1 MKHEVERGQR
11 STMGEE
17 ARRRRRDSRHSG
29 WRIVLLGKPMGA
41 AAPDPGIQSVT
52 PPTLLARLAV
62 IWPRRLHRHVQE
74 RWSYAPSEVLFRL
87 LPLIVFLVVVTL
99 IGGVAALAALA
110 TRNSALDGFTV
121 GVVLACLLLALA
133 SAYLGWGAFI
143 DWLSRRRHGR

>member
-1 MKHEVERGQR
+1 
-11 STMGEE
+11 MGDE
-17 ARRRRRDSRHSG
+17 ARRRRRDSRRSG

-41 AAPDPGIQSVT
+41 AASDPGIQSAT
-52 PPTLLARLAV
+52 PPTLVARLAF
-62 IWPRRLHRHVQE
+62 IWPRRFHRHVQE

-87 LPLIVFLVVVTL
+87 LLLIVVLVLVIL

-110 TRNSALDGFTV
+110 TGNSALDGFTV

-143 DWLSRRRHGR
+143 DWLSRRRHEH